1 MEAAQAYLAT
11 GKEELF
17 AQAAAHV
24 LRMGRAHPHYRARA
38 MAAMDVLAGYV
49 RSQRPLTP
57 ELTRELEATARAI
70 ETDPHYLKP
79 A

>member
-1 MEAAQAYLAT
+1 
-11 GKEELF
+11 
-17 AQAAAHV
+17 
-24 LRMGRAHPHYRARA
+24 MGRAHPHYRARA